1 VVIRDE
7 EQEARFLVERGARVA
22 INGKFYELV
31 GDKIDRRRINDWPDP
46 IPSSGK
52 RDLDTRALQQAL
64 HIRDIRNDFA
74 GEHVSVGGD
83 VATHFEHGHIH
94 DLADAQADTRFGSMY
109 PPRNEN
115 NPNIGPG
122 AVTVDGVATHDV
134 AGDGVGGHNYNP
146 RASVYFNGSSN
157 SGVFT
162 WYEDDDDV
170 RIIFW
175 NGTSWAVAAT
185 LDDVDGSDSNH
196 WTARDI
202 IVHKELLYVLVSKI
216 SGATGDTVL
225 TSSDGETF
233 VSSVASNAGTAG
245 AQRAGS
251 RLLSDGDTIYAFNQ
265 QTDKTIDIYSS
276 TNKGA
281 AWTTLGEP
289 VLNGQLRDVG
299 LFFDR
304 NGNNVITILTEDS
317 LYWLDTANS
326 VAVQLLPMPFGGRA
340 MAQVGSSLLIIMDGF
355 HALLY
360 AENGGITD
368 VSPILPTPYDFDTD
382 AGSHACIF
390 NSLNGP
396 IVMFS
401 GDTRA
406 SGDAVLI
413 AQFIVKAHGVGF
425 HYIWHEATNVQ
436 GGHAGKFIHV
446 DPASGDLLGAINSTS
461 GDNDLSTGLQ
471 FKDIEEDP
479 SLMAT
484 LDVRTTGHIRSQR
497 MNMGSSEVTKTFL
510 TTGIESQKVD
520 STETI
525 TPEYRID
532 GATSAF
538 GGSASALPAIIL
550 ENARVSFPGPSSSST
565 EGVSAVNL
573 QIQYAFASGGVTL
586 GAFIDEFVLTYL
598 PIPTKRYVYT
608 FTVRILE
615 GQSDQE
621 PAGTLADLDTLEDT
635 KIKVD
640 FIYGGRSAVEVLPI
654 SQTRMLETIVDT
666 DNEVTARRE
675 AEVTLVLAEI

>member
-1 VVIRDE
+1 MVIRDE

-94 DLADAQADTRFGSMY
+94 DLADAQADTRFGRMY

-115 NPNIGPG
+115 NPSIVPG
-122 AVTVDGVATHDV
+122 ASGDADV
-134 AGDGVGGHNYNP
+134 AGDGSGSANKNS
-146 RASVYFNGSSN
+146 RAAAFF
-157 SGVFT
+157 SGTTNKGLFT
-162 WYEDDDDV
+162 WYE
-170 RIIFW
+170 ITGLSPISAAIFW
-175 NGTSWAVAAT
+175 NGTAWVDAGDINTSAEKIY
-185 LDDVDGSDSNH
+185 DV
-196 WTARDI
+196 
-202 IVHKELLYVLVSKI
+202 IVHQSRLMYLAAGNVYI
-216 SGATGDTVL
+216 STTGAPTG
-225 TSSDGETF
+225 SP
-233 VSSVASNAGTAG
+233 SVFGTMAQEPFAGVTPK
-245 AQRAGS
+245 AGS
-251 RLLSDGDTIYAFNQ
+251 KLLSDGNLLWCFSQDQSAAGAFEIANVAGDGSGGTAWDTRLTG
-265 QTDKTIDIYSS
+265 QT
-276 TNKGA
+276 
-281 AWTTLGEP
+281 
-289 VLNGQLRDVG
+289 GQIRDVG
-299 LFFDR
+299 FFFDR
-304 NGNNVITILTEDS
+304 GGNSQIFVLTEAK
-317 LYWLDTANS
+317 LYWLDATNYAL
-326 VAVQLLPMPFGGRA
+326 VKLRDLPFGGRA
-340 MAQVGSSLLIIMDGF
+340 MSQIGDTMMVVMDGF
-355 HALLY
+355 NVLLY
-360 AENGGITD
+360 SESGAIQNVT
-368 VSPILPTPYDFDTD
+368 PILPTPYDFDTD
-382 AGSHACIF
+382 SGSGVAIF
-390 NSLNGP
+390 DGLSGP
-396 IVMFS
+396 IVMY
-401 GDTRA
+401 GGATKA

-413 AQFIVKAHGVGF
+413 AQFIIKQSGAGF

-436 GGHAGKFIHV
+436 GGHAGKFIYV
-446 DPASGDLLGAINSTS
+446 DPVSGDLLGAINSTS
-461 GDNDLSTGLQ
+461 GNTDLSTGLQ